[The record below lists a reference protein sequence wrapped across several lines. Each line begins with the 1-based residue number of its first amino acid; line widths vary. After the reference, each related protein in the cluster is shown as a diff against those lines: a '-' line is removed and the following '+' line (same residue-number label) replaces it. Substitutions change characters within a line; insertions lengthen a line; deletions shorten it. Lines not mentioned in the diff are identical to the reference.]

1 MTPTRA
7 SGLAAALLV
16 TSLLLAG
23 CGADE
28 SGEAST
34 LDKATR
40 DSVLAASPLPGA
52 GGVRGALDVADT
64 AETRAARAAAAAR
77 R

>member
-1 MTPTRA
+1 MTAGRRA
-7 SGLAAALLV
+7 FVLALLAAG
-16 TSLLLAG
+16 SLLAG
-23 CGADE
+23 CGERAQRP
-28 SGEAST
+28 AST

-64 AETRAARAAAAAR
+64 AETRAARTAAAAR